1 MSYNVNVNKTTIA
14 SESSYEK
21 AVGAAKSL
29 SWVVADSIRNRAAT
43 VASNP
48 RLFRSPKARR
58 LVSANLL
65 RSADKVLQTAVK
77 FPKKAGDV
85 SLNFSGTT
93 LAIVRA

>member
-1 MSYNVNVNKTTIA
+1 MSYNVNVNKTTVA

-29 SWVVADSIRNRAAT
+29 SWVVADSIRNRAAA

-65 RSADKVLQTAVK
+65 RTAAKVADSVK